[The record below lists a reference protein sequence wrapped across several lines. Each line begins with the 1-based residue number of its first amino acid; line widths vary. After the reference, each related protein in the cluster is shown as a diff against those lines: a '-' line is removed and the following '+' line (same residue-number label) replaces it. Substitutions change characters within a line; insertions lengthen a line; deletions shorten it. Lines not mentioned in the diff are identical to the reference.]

1 VVERRTI
8 FQKERK
14 RFAVSMAFTLLFAS
28 TSWAL
33 YIRTNR
39 ELRVT
44 FLDVGQGDSTVIESP
59 SGKVIVIDA
68 GNILDDGIDD
78 QGRRVVAPYLRSRGI
93 NKIDLL
99 VLTHPDADHIGGAE
113 TLLHEFAVDNLLE
126 NGQFRKSDSALIAPI
141 FQACQRQKTQI
152 RIARRGQKVD
162 FGDGAVLNILAP
174 TDAMMSNKE
183 NDASIVIRLDYNDH
197 SFLFTGDA
205 GETEEADLLAANQP
219 LQCDVLKAGHHG
231 SKSSTTLPFLDVVK
245 PSRVIFSCGENNR
258 YGHPHPDVIE
268 RVSTSGATI
277 FRTDKH
283 GAIVFM
289 FDGVTLKATPTLNGK
304 GGKE

>member
-113 TLLHEFAVDNLLE
+113 TLLQEFAVDNLLE

-205 GETEEADLLAANQP
+205 GETEEADLLAANQ
-219 LQCDVLKAGHHG
+219 
-231 SKSSTTLPFLDVVK
+231 LPFLDVVK

-289 FDGVTLKATPTLNGK
+289 FDGVTLKATPTLKGK